1 VTQSV
6 KVHPIG
12 DGQPRRRS
20 SRRNL
25 AGASGSAP
33 YCRHDLTTETEAV
46 RPMSD
51 PGHAEE
57 QWFLGV
63 DERGNPHTDID
74 RARDDGRAWTGG
86 NSVTALVHGAEYF
99 ARLLEVLGAL
109 GAGDM
114 VLLTDWRGDGDE
126 RLGGDEGT
134 ELATV
139 LVDLV
144 RRGVDV
150 RALVWRSHPDEAH
163 FSEEEAVALAEAVN
177 EAGGEVLLDERVRRA
192 GSHHQKLVLVRRAG
206 GEDEDVAFVGGI
218 DLCHGRRDDE
228 RHRGDPQAVDM
239 DERYGVTPPWHDV
252 QLEIR
257 GPAVGDLAVTF
268 RERWD
273 DPTPLDHRNPWRA
286 HIASLAREPRRPEP
300 LPELPATPGP
310 AGDQAVQVLRTY
322 PSKRPPYAFAPDGER
337 SIARAYAKAF
347 RRARRLI
354 YIEDQYLWSAAVA
367 GRLADALGANPDLRL
382 IALVPRYPE
391 QGGLV
396 TEPPELVGH
405 QQAVDLLRDAGGDRV
420 AVYDLEN
427 DEGTPV
433 YVHAKACIV
442 DDVWATVGSDNLNL
456 RSWTH
461 DSELSC
467 AVIDGRRDER
477 DPRDPGGAGDG
488 ARVFARELRLRLT
501 AEHLG
506 CSPDDPALVD
516 PARAFDAWRAA
527 AEALDQWHVRGRRGP
542 RPPGRV
548 RPHHPERLPRWTRWW
563 APVVYRL
570 AVDPDGRPRALR
582 GTDRF

>member
-1 VTQSV
+1 V
-6 KVHPIG
+6 
-12 DGQPRRRS
+12 
-20 SRRNL
+20 
-25 AGASGSAP
+25 
-33 YCRHDLTTETEAV
+33 
-46 RPMSD
+46 SD
-51 PGHAEE
+51 PATGEGR
-57 QWFLGV
+57 WFLDV

-86 NSVTALVHGAEYF
+86 NSVTALVHGADYF
-99 ARLLEVLGAL
+99 ARLLDVFGTLGP
-109 GAGDM
+109 GDM
-114 VLLTDWRGDGDE
+114 VLFTDWRGDGDE
-126 RLGGDEGT
+126 RLNGDEGT
-134 ELATV
+134 EVATV

-144 RRGVDV
+144 RRGVEV
-150 RALVWRSHPDEAH
+150 RGLVWRSHPDEVR
-163 FSEEEAVALAEAVN
+163 FSEEEAVALAETVN

-192 GSHHQKLVLVRRAG
+192 GCHHQKLVLVHHRGR
-206 GEDEDVAFVGGI
+206 EDDDVAFVGGI

-228 RHRGDPQAVDM
+228 HHVGDPQAVAM
-239 DERYGVTPPWHDV
+239 DERYGDTPPWHDV

-286 HIASLAREPRRPEP
+286 HIASLAHEPRRPEP
-300 LPELPATPGP
+300 LPPRPATPGP
-310 AGDQAVQVLRTY
+310 AGVQAVQVLRTY
-322 PSKRPPYAFAPDGER
+322 PSKRPRFEFAPDGER
-337 SIARAYAKAF
+337 SIARAYTKAF

-354 YIEDQYLWSAAVA
+354 YVEDQYLWSATVAVP
-367 GRLADALGANPDLRL
+367 LADALRIHPELRL
-382 IALVPRYPE
+382 IALVPRHPE
-391 QGGLV
+391 QGGVLS
-396 TEPPELVGH
+396 EPPELVGH
-405 QQAVDLLRDAGGDRV
+405 QQAVDLVREAGGDRV

-467 AVIDGRRDER
+467 AVIDSRRDER
-477 DPRDPGGAGDG
+477 EPRDPGGLGDG

-506 CSPDDPALVD
+506 CSPDEPDLVE
-516 PARAFDAWRAA
+516 PVSAFDAWRTA
-527 AEALDQWHVRGRRGP
+527 AEALERWHTGGRRGP

-548 RPHHPERLPRWTRWW
+548 RPHRPERVPGWARWW
-563 APVVYRL
+563 APLAYRL
-570 AVDPDGRPRALR
+570 VVDPDGRPRAMR
-582 GTDRF
+582 GTDQF